1 MTFFSYLL
9 EGEDSVSFKIDGGGS
24 IYPKWILDRNI
35 TPTLKGHYRSFR
47 NFTVDSAEAAD
58 T

>member
-9 EGEDSVSFKIDGGGS
+9 EGEDSVSFKIDGGGN

-35 TPTLKGHYRSFR
+35 TPTLR
-47 NFTVDSAEAAD
+47 DSIGVLE
-58 T
+58 TSQ